1 MPPRLAY
8 HRLKQRSTPEFSL
21 YRTLWDEVCS
31 IYLCFISPLL
41 EKAPIRDVPGVF
53 ANMLLYLGDTLM
65 LWPQYQ
71 SNPTVVAAFKSA
83 AVKLFPDRQWTSP
96 PHDAGSEL
104 WWDRL

>member
-1 MPPRLAY
+1 
-8 HRLKQRSTPEFSL
+8 
-21 YRTLWDEVCS
+21 
-31 IYLCFISPLL
+31 L
-41 EKAPIRDVPGVF
+41 EKELIKDPAGLL

-96 PHDAGSEL
+96 PKDANSEL
-104 WWDRL
+104 WWDRLRGILDSFVAS